1 MESGNNNH
9 SLLPQNGMHNLADD
23 EEANLNLRH
32 YWHVVLER
40 RWLVITIFI
49 SVMILTLI
57 YLFKAKNVYEATATI
72 QIDREY
78 DNILNTSEGF
88 LADSREQD
96 YLQTQYKNL
105 ASRALLQSVITQ
117 LDLDK
122 DERYSGKV
130 NKHPAEALLD
140 DIKITPIRLSRLVE
154 VSAEHTSPATAKQ
167 IADTLVD
174 TFVQRNLDQKIGK
187 SMAVLTQLRN
197 EAGVLQDKVTEAQ
210 RRIQDYKEEVGSISL
225 EKSQVD
231 IVVQALNNSRLALSV
246 AENDA
251 ATTQSIAEETE
262 DLFMNHEVPLSEI
275 PRIADDLQI
284 AQQNIQLAEYEA
296 ELEGLLV
303 RYKDKWP
310 AVMVIRQK
318 IAATKQT
325 ILEQSKEI
333 YRTITYNARQAASRV
348 EALKGEVNEKTN
360 EQLKLD
366 SLRIQ
371 YDELVR
377 KSDQAQLAY
386 QMVLSRIEELSI
398 TGRSASN
405 NMTVRDYSVEPYKP
419 VKPRIVLTLLLGIVG
434 GCAIGVGFAF
444 FVNYLDDS
452 IKTQDDV
459 ETYLRLPFLGYVP
472 NIKTDSIVERDL
484 QAHLYPQ
491 STAAE
496 SFRTLRATVS
506 LMPKSDSY
514 KVLAM
519 TSTIPSEGKS
529 LVASNLAIVFAQT
542 GLKALL
548 IDADLRRPS
557 VHKAF
562 QLHAPQGLT
571 DFLRG
576 DIENYKEIV
585 QTSEVPNLD
594 VICCGAIPDNPS
606 ELIGSK
612 KMSDFMKTIRG
623 DYDRIVLDCPP
634 VSAVSDP
641 LVLAARSDGVVFVNK
656 FNKIRREHAR
666 RSIQRIQDAGIHILG
681 VALNDIDF
689 EGKDSYYYSYY
700 YYQNRYY
707 ASHYKSDPTTP
718 AQKGKNGPADKAK
731 LADPENR
738 IKS

>member
-1 MESGNNNH
+1 MDSGNNNH
-9 SLLPQNGMHNLADD
+9 SSAPQNGAFNLGGDD
-23 EEANLNLRH
+23 ANLNLRH

-40 RWLVITIFI
+40 RWMVISVFI

-57 YLFKAKNVYEATATI
+57 YLFRATPIYEATAVI

-78 DNILNTSEGF
+78 DNILNTSDAV

-105 ASRALLQSVITQ
+105 ASRTLLEKVIAE
-117 LDLDK
+117 LELNE
-122 DERYSGKV
+122 DEQYAKEL
-130 NKHPAEALLD
+130 NIPEALLD

-154 VSAEHTSPATAKQ
+154 VSAEHPHPQRAREIANSLVRNFVIGNLEAKHLKSQ
-167 IADTLVD
+167 QVLDVLENQAD
-174 TFVQRNLDQKIGK
+174 
-187 SMAVLTQLRN
+187 SLR
-197 EAGVLQDKVTEAQ
+197 AKVTAARSVVQ
-210 RRIQDYKEEVGSISL
+210 QYKETVGSTSL

-231 IVVQALNNSRLALSV
+231 IVVQALNKARLDLSAAESEAASAQAV
-246 AENDA
+246 ARA
-251 ATTQSIAEETE
+251 VEEQ
-262 DLFMNHEVPLSEI
+262 FMNQDTSLEVIPLI
-275 PRIADDLQI
+275 ATDARIV
-284 AQQNIQLAEYEA
+284 QQNIQLAQYEA
-296 ELEGLLV
+296 ELDGLLV

-310 AVMVIRQK
+310 AVMEVREK
-318 IAATKQT
+318 IASTQ
-325 ILEQSKEI
+325 
-333 YRTITYNARQAASRV
+333 RTIRETAKLIYSGIQTEAEQAADKV
-348 EALKGEVNEKTN
+348 AALQAEVDKKTA
-360 EQLKLD
+360 EQLELD
-366 SLRIQ
+366 ALRID
-371 YDELVR
+371 YDDLVR
-377 KSDQAQLAY
+377 KAEQAQIAY

-405 NMTVRDYSVEPYKP
+405 NMRVRDEAVDPLKP
-419 VKPRIVLTLLLGIVG
+419 VKPRIILTLLMGIVG
-434 GCAIGVGFAF
+434 GVAIGVGFAF

-459 ETYLRLPFLGYVP
+459 ETYLKLPFLGYVP

-506 LMPKSDSY
+506 LMPKSDTY
-514 KVLAM
+514 RMLAM

-542 GLKALL
+542 GLKTLL
-548 IDADLRRPS
+548 VDADLRRPS

-571 DFLRG
+571 DYLRG
-576 DIENYKEIV
+576 DMESHRDMV

-594 VICCGAIPDNPS
+594 VVCCGAIPDNPS

-612 KMSDFMKTIRG
+612 RMADLTNKFREE
-623 DYDRIVLDCPP
+623 YDRIVLDCPP

-641 LVLAARSDGVVFVNK
+641 LVLAARSDGVIFVNK

-707 ASHYKSDPTTP
+707 ASHYKSEGTP
-718 AQKGKNGPADKAK
+718 AKGKAGGKEQPQPSEPN
-731 LADPENR
+731 NR
-738 IKS
+738 IDG